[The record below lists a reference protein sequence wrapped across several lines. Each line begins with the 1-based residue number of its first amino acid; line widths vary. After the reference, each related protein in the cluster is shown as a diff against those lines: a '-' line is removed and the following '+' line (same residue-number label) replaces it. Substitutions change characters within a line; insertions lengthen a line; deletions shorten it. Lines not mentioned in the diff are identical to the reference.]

1 MRPLTIK
8 NWQNF
13 DFLIFVKDFTKIN
26 SRKGKQAGKQEYIA
40 MFYIFKMF
48 PFKYMNVFIL
58 TNKKVWHDEI
68 YPKMKTKI

>member
-1 MRPLTIK
+1 
-8 NWQNF
+8 
-13 DFLIFVKDFTKIN
+13 
-26 SRKGKQAGKQEYIA
+26 

-68 YPKMKTKI
+68 YPKIKTKI